1 MTWSQQAF
9 LKASNTAA
17 DDNFGTSVAVSG
29 DTVVVGASSEDSNA
43 TGVGGDQSNNSA
55 SDSGAAYVFVRSGV
69 TWSQQAYLK
78 ASNTD
83 AYDSFGMKVAV
94 SGDTVVVGA
103 SGESSNATGVN
114 GIQSDNSSAS
124 SGAAYVF
131 VRSGGTWS
139 QQAYLKAS
147 NTSIFDGTVSQL
159 DFFGSSVAVSGDTA
173 VVGASGESSNA
184 TGVGGDQS
192 NNSSA
197 QSGAAYV
204 FIRSG
209 GTWSQQ
215 AYLKASNTDASDGF
229 GASVTVSGDT
239 VVVGASSE
247 DSNAT
252 GVGGVQSNNSA
263 SGSGAAYVFIR
274 SGGTWSQQSY
284 LKASNTDASDGFG
297 TSVAVSGATVVVGA
311 SGEDSGA
318 DGVGSDQSANGTAAA
333 GAAYVFAIPVPTVTT
348 PTSTP
353 IYSTSATLGGNVT
366 AAGGTAVTAR
376 GVVYAATA
384 TTSSPLLSGSGVTNV
399 AGTGTTGVFT
409 VSATGLTA
417 SAAYSYAAYATN
429 SEGTAYTTVGTF
441 TTKAAPT
448 VASVSVPSSGTYAIG
463 SALTFYITWDDAV
476 AVTVTG
482 TPTISFTVGST
493 ARTASYNGFGSGST
507 LTFFSYAAQAGDLDT
522 DGIVVGSLALNGGT
536 LQDGGGGN
544 AVLTLNSIDT
554 TTGIMVDGIRPTAG
568 IVVADTSLTVGETS
582 LVTITFSEAVTGF
595 ANADLTI
602 ANGTLSSVAST
613 NGGITWTA
621 TLTPTASVSD
631 ATNVITLANTGVT
644 DAAGNAGT
652 GTTVSNNYAIDTV
665 RPTAGI
671 VVADTS
677 LTVGETSLVTI
688 TFTEAV
694 TGFANADLTIANGTL
709 TNVASADGGI
719 TWTATLTPNAS
730 VTDATNV
737 ITLANTG
744 VTDAAGNAGTGT
756 TDSNNYA
763 IDTAALAPIIT
774 SAIYN
779 VATRVLAVTAADL
792 TAGDTIA
799 VGKLTLTGEGA
810 ATRTLTTASVT
821 ASSATAFSITLNDA
835 DAAALSQ
842 ILNKN
847 GTSST
852 GGTTFNLAAA
862 DDWNASVTNGD
873 TADATNAV
881 TVANVAV
888 PTLASATYDGSTGE
902 LVVTGTGF
910 LPLSGASNDID
921 VSKLTITGDS
931 TAFTLT
937 TASVELTSS
946 TSFTV
951 TLNATDRAA
960 LATRLNQNGTSSVG
974 AASYNLAAAEDW
986 AAGAAADV
994 TVADLTNNLITA
1006 SNVVPPPVISS
1017 TLVASGTYG
1026 SAIATYAIAG
1036 TNTPTS
1042 YSATGLPAGLALNT
1056 GTGAITGTPTTT
1068 VGSPF
1073 NVTIGATNSG
1083 GTGTATLV
1091 LTINKAPLTV
1101 TADAKTKIY
1110 GAANPTLTAT
1120 LTGFVNGETLGTSGV
1135 TGAASVTTTATALT
1149 GVGSATLTA
1158 AVGNLVSANYAFT
1171 TYTDGALTITKAPL
1185 TVTADAKTKIY
1196 GAANPALTATITG
1209 FKNSETTAVLTGTP
1223 TLSTVATTASSVAS
1237 YAITAANGTLASGN
1251 YSFGFVDGSL
1261 AVTKA
1266 PLTVTADNQKRAFGA
1281 ADPTFNATLTG
1292 FVNSETLATAGVSG
1306 SAAVSTSA
1314 TLTSAAGTYPLS
1326 PVVGT
1331 LTATNYA
1338 FTTFTNGTLQ
1348 VIPIA
1353 PGVPTGISAN
1363 GSNGSAIVSFTAPG
1377 DNGGSAITGYTVT
1390 ATPVGGGTPIAASGT
1405 SSPITVTG
1413 LTNGT
1418 GYTFTLQATNAAGT
1432 STSSSASAA
1441 VTPAPIAP
1449 GVPTAIT
1456 VTTANGEATIT
1467 FTGPS
1472 LTGSGAI
1479 TGYTIRATAADWS
1492 VITVNV
1498 TGSPAKITGL
1508 TPGKSYRFTVIA
1520 NNSAGASESSPATEP
1535 LTISL
1540 VNQTISFAAPADR
1553 ASNSG
1558 SFALSATA
1566 SSGLPVT
1573 FTLVSGPGL
1582 LAGNVVDL
1590 TGAAGPVKLRASQA
1604 GNATYAAA
1612 PEVEVTFTVTAG
1624 TTNVIFGQAF
1634 SSDSRVPA
1642 AELGLVLPGNGQP
1655 GFLLVVSTVIPGL
1668 NGLIALETTV
1678 SGGFI
1683 GTLVSSVAAA
1693 PLDARIQA
1701 APVTYTIT
1709 GTLLNGVLTGTIAP
1723 LGLVFT
1729 APVPLPTGPSAAAAG
1744 LYVMRALVQ
1753 ATGTVSAV
1761 VGANNEVLVLLQSAT
1776 VTTGGLI
1783 TLKPDNTFALTAT
1796 DVTLTGSVNPTTT
1809 IATAT
1814 VTLLG
1819 RVNTKIDFSGLS
1831 TTTKRTDRLINLS
1844 SRAKVGTGE
1853 SVLITGFVIGGT
1865 ESKKVLIRA
1874 AGPALSSFGL
1884 ANALPNSTIKI
1895 YQGSNLIA
1903 QNDDWN
1909 KDDAAEITRLG
1920 AFAFSV
1926 GSKDAALLTTLA
1938 PGAYTAQITDPSGTG
1953 TGVALAEIYDAS
1965 INPNADFQ
1973 RLVNISSRGRVTP
1986 DDGVL
1991 IGGFVVTG
1999 NYPKTLLVRGIG
2011 PTLASFGIAGASADP
2026 ALTIYQDGK
2035 AIATNEGWAN
2045 SAAIT
2050 TAAIQTG
2057 AFMLPAG
2064 SKDAAVLITLNPG
2077 AYTAQI
2083 KSANNASSGVALIE
2097 IYEVL

>member
-55 SDSGAAYVFVRSGV
+55 SDSGAAYVFFRSGV

-103 SGESSNATGVN
+103 SGESSNATGVF
-114 GIQSDNSSAS
+114 GYQSYNSSAF

-215 AYLKASNTDASDGF
+215 A
-229 GASVTVSGDT
+229 
-239 VVVGASSE
+239 
-247 DSNAT
+247 
-252 GVGGVQSNNSA
+252 
-263 SGSGAAYVFIR
+263 
-274 SGGTWSQQSY
+274 Y

-582 LVTITFSEAVTGF
+582 LVTITF
-595 ANADLTI
+595 
-602 ANGTLSSVAST
+602 
-613 NGGITWTA
+613 
-621 TLTPTASVSD
+621 
-631 ATNVITLANTGVT
+631 
-644 DAAGNAGT
+644 
-652 GTTVSNNYAIDTV
+652 
-665 RPTAGI
+665 
-671 VVADTS
+671 
-677 LTVGETSLVTI
+677 
-688 TFTEAV
+688 TEAV

-709 TNVASADGGI
+709 TSVASTDGGI
-719 TWTATLTPNAS
+719 TWTATLTPTAS
-730 VTDATNV
+730 VSDATNV

-1479 TGYTIRATAADWS
+1479 TGYTIRATAADGS